1 MLFQTQDKLAFHIG
15 AKHKEVDLILEQK
28 GIPIPQERVLLA
40 ENVET
45 RQTTSVES
53 EPRTSASVLSPP
65 GSENA
70 ATPGSKDGNP
80 PENPQSAAARTCA
93 GVNYD
98 LQCQVRDLYLFSF
111 NLILFVCAGLPRIFF
126 FNPPSAD
133 PALHTPFHQEH
144 PGLALLRK
152 KSL

>member
-28 GIPIPQERVLLA
+28 GIPIPQDRVLLA

-45 RQTTSVES
+45 RPTTSVES
-53 EPRTSASVLSPP
+53 SAPVLSPP

-80 PENPQSAAARTCA
+80 PERPENRQSAAARTCA

-98 LQCQVRDLYLFSF
+98 LQCQV
-111 NLILFVCAGLPRIFF
+111 
-126 FNPPSAD
+126 
-133 PALHTPFHQEH
+133 
-144 PGLALLRK
+144 
-152 KSL
+152 

>member
-1 MLFQTQDKLAFHIG
+1 MSLVFFTRLIRTWSNFTNSTNSCSQCNVLFQTQDKLAFHIG

-28 GIPIPQERVLLA
+28 GIPIPQDRVLPA

-45 RQTTSVES
+45 RPTTSVES
-53 EPRTSASVLSPP
+53 EPRTCAPVLSPP

-98 LQCQVRDLYLFSF
+98 LQCQVE
-111 NLILFVCAGLPRIFF
+111 IFVY
-126 FNPPSAD
+126 
-133 PALHTPFHQEH
+133 FH
-144 PGLALLRK
+144 
-152 KSL
+152 SI